1 MNSNHI
7 PNKIRYLRRIKGY
20 SQFKLAELSDVSDS
34 LIAKIEQGKV
44 PNLSISML
52 AKISSGL
59 GITLNDFF
67 SDNITLSQSIITDK
81 LEQLPRNKREDA
93 LKVIIQVL
101 ELMK

>member
-1 MNSNHI
+1 
-7 PNKIRYLRRIKGY
+7 
-20 SQFKLAELSDVSDS
+20 
-34 LIAKIEQGKV
+34 
-44 PNLSISML
+44 ML